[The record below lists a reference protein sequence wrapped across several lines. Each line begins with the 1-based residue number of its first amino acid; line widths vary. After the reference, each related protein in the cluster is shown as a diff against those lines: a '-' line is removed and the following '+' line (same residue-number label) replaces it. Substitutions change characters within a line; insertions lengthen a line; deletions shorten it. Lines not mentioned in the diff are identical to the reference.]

1 MTAAMDLSRLT
12 QGERIVLAAGVLLI
26 IDLLFLP
33 WHSIDVPDAL
43 KAAGFDNTISG
54 VQSPNSAYGVLAVL
68 LTIIMVAQIIAA
80 KLAGASLPEP
90 PIPWSQI
97 HVIAGTTVA
106 ILLVIKLIRETDSL
120 GFGCY
125 LGVLLGIVLA
135 YGAYALRR
143 EDSILV

>member
-1 MTAAMDLSRLT
+1 MTAAMDFSRLT
-12 QGERIVLAAGVLLI
+12 QGERIVLVAGIVLI
-26 IDLLFLP
+26 VDLLLFP
-33 WHSIDVPDAL
+33 WHSIDLGVEIPGLDTTLTA
-43 KAAGFDNTISG
+43 
-54 VQSPNSAYGVLAVL
+54 VQSPNGAYGVLALV
-68 LTIIMVAQIIAA
+68 LTIIMVAQIVAA

-106 ILLVIKLIRETDSL
+106 ILLVIKLVRETDSL

>member
-33 WHSIDVPDAL
+33 WHSIDLGVSIPGLDTTRSA
-43 KAAGFDNTISG
+43 
-54 VQSPNSAYGVLAVL
+54 VQSPNGGYGVLAL
-68 LTIIMVAQIIAA
+68 ILTIIMVAQIIAA
-80 KLAGASLPEP
+80 KIAGASLPEP

-106 ILLVIKLIRETDSL
+106 ILLIIKLVRETDSL

>member
-12 QGERIVLAAGVLLI
+12 QGERIVLAAGLLLI

-33 WHSIDVPDAL
+33 WHSIDLGVEIPGLD
-43 KAAGFDNTISG
+43 TTRSG
-54 VQSPNSAYGVLAVL
+54 VQSPNGGYGVLAVI

-106 ILLVIKLIRETDSL
+106 ILLIIKLIRETDSL

>member
-33 WHSIDVPDAL
+33 WHSIDLGVEIPGLD
-43 KAAGFDNTISG
+43 TTRSG
-54 VQSPNSAYGVLAVL
+54 VQSPNGGYGVLALL

-106 ILLVIKLIRETDSL
+106 ILLVIKLVRETDSL